1 MRVKLFKKK
10 KTKTLNIMMTL
21 SQCQIVLGV
30 LGMLSDPGWNMMN
43 QVTRKKKNGNL
54 SKGKS
59 CITLYV
65 IMYKSAN

>member
-1 MRVKLFKKK
+1 
-10 KTKTLNIMMTL
+10 MMTL
-21 SQCQIVLGV
+21 SQCQIMLGV

-43 QVTRKKKNGNL
+43 QVTRKKKGNL

-59 CITLYV
+59 CIYTLYV

>member
-1 MRVKLFKKK
+1 
-10 KTKTLNIMMTL
+10 MMTL

-43 QVTRKKKNGNL
+43 QVTRKKNGNL